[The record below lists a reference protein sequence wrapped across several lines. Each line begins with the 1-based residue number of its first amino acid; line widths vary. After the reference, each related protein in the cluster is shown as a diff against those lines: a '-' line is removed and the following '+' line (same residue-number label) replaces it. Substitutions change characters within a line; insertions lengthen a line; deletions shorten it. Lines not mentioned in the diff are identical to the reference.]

1 MSIGDHGHVD
11 REWRDRW
18 DEAVSSICRGI
29 SGEMVVIG
37 EETQIKGLGWELPRG
52 LWASSLVLISKA
64 RGMHWWM
71 RRSYSSESSIVTFLS
86 MLSLL

>member
-37 EETQIKGLGWELPRG
+37 EETQIKGLGWELPRE

-64 RGMHWWM
+64 RACTGGCGAPIRASHQ
-71 RRSYSSESSIVTFLS
+71 
-86 MLSLL
+86 LLRF

>member
-37 EETQIKGLGWELPRG
+37 EETQIKGLG
-52 LWASSLVLISKA
+52 
-64 RGMHWWM
+64 
-71 RRSYSSESSIVTFLS
+71 
-86 MLSLL
+86 

>member
-37 EETQIKGLGWELPRG
+37 EETQIK
-52 LWASSLVLISKA
+52 ASDGNFPESCGQVLL
-64 RGMHWWM
+64 
-71 RRSYSSESSIVTFLS
+71 F
-86 MLSLL
+86 